1 MFNVKL
7 ENFEGPLDL
16 LLYFI
21 KRDKIDIYD
30 IPIAK
35 ITSEYIDV
43 INAAKKL
50 DVSIAGEFLFMASLL
65 LRLKTR
71 MLLPR
76 HHDEEGLDI
85 EDPRISLVDQLL
97 QYKNFKNIAHQLKGI
112 HQDNKD
118 LFYRPNDKIPFQK
131 RLNPADFLKE
141 VSLFDISKIFQ
152 TAIDNAPNDNSFT
165 IVKETISLQEQKQF
179 IVSNFKSKKIIS
191 LASLIKKLESKLEII
206 VTFLAVLDMIKESEL
221 ICKQKNTF
229 EDIEIKLNIIR
240 AETRGIIN

>member
-30 IPIAK
+30 IPISQ

-43 INAAKKL
+43 INTAKKL
-50 DVSIAGEFLFMASLL
+50 DVSVAGEFLFMASLL

-76 HHDEEGLDI
+76 QKDEEGLDI
-85 EDPRISLVDQLL
+85 DDPRINLVGQLL
-97 QYKNFKNIAHQLKGI
+97 QYKNFRNIAHQLKGI
-112 HQDNKD
+112 HEENKD
-118 LFYRPNDKIPFQK
+118 LFYRPNDKISFK
-131 RLNPADFLKE
+131 KTINPSDFLNE

-152 TAIDNAPNDNSFT
+152 SAIDNAPQDNSFT
-165 IVKETISLQEQKQF
+165 IVRETISLQEQKQF
-179 IVSNFKSKKIIS
+179 IISNFKDKKTIS
-191 LASLIKKLESKLEII
+191 LSSLIKKLDSKLEII
-206 VTFLAVLDMIKESEL
+206 VTFLALLNMIKESEL

-229 EDIEIKLNIIR
+229 EDIDITLNIVK
-240 AETRGIIN
+240 A

>member
-1 MFNVKL
+1 VFNVKL

-30 IPIAK
+30 IPISQ

-43 INAAKKL
+43 INTAKKL
-50 DVSIAGEFLFMASLL
+50 DVSVAGEFLFMASLL

-76 HHDEEGLDI
+76 QKDEEGLDI
-85 EDPRISLVDQLL
+85 DDPRINLVGQLL
-97 QYKNFKNIAHQLKGI
+97 QYKNFRNIAHQLKGI
-112 HQDNKD
+112 HEENKD
-118 LFYRPNDKIPFQK
+118 LFYRPNDKISFK
-131 RLNPADFLKE
+131 KTINPSDFLNE

-152 TAIDNAPNDNSFT
+152 SAIDNAPQDNSFT
-165 IVKETISLQEQKQF
+165 IVRETISLQEQKQF
-179 IVSNFKSKKIIS
+179 IISNFKDKKTIS
-191 LASLIKKLESKLEII
+191 LSSLIKKLDSKLEII
-206 VTFLAVLDMIKESEL
+206 VTFLALLNMIKESEL

-229 EDIEIKLNIIR
+229 EDIDITLNIVK
-240 AETRGIIN
+240 A

>member
-1 MFNVKL
+1 MFNVRL

-30 IPIAK
+30 IPISK

-43 INAAKKL
+43 INTAKKL

-76 HHDEEGLDI
+76 QQDEEGLDI
-85 EDPRISLVDQLL
+85 DDPRINLVGQLL
-97 QYKNFKNIAHQLKGI
+97 QYKNFRNIAHQLKGI
-112 HQDNKD
+112 HEENKD
-118 LFYRPNDKIPFQK
+118 IFYRPNDKISFEK
-131 RLNPADFLKE
+131 TINPSDFLNE

-152 TAIDNAPNDNSFT
+152 SAIDNAPQDNLFT
-165 IVKETISLQEQKQF
+165 IVRETISLEEQKQF
-179 IVSNFKSKKIIS
+179 IISNFKDKKNILLS
-191 LASLIKKLESKLEII
+191 SLIKKLDSKLEII
-206 VTFLAVLDMIKESEL
+206 VTFLAVLNMIKESEL

-229 EDIEIKLNIIR
+229 EDIQITLNIIT
-240 AETRGIIN
+240 A

>member
-30 IPIAK
+30 IPISQ

-76 HHDEEGLDI
+76 QQDEEGLDI
-85 EDPRISLVDQLL
+85 DDPRISLVDQLL
-97 QYKNFKNIAHQLKGI
+97 QYKNFKKIAHELKEI
-112 HQDNKD
+112 HNENKD
-118 LFYRPNDKIPFQK
+118 IFYRPNDRISFHNTSK
-131 RLNPADFLKE
+131 PADFLNE

-152 TAIDNAPNDNSFT
+152 YAIDNASENRAIT
-165 IVKETISLQEQKQF
+165 IQREIISLEKQKQF
-179 IVSNFKSKKIIS
+179 IISRFEEKSVMS
-191 LASLIKKLESKLEII
+191 LNSLINNLESKLEII

-229 EDIEIKLNIIR
+229 EDIEIKLNIVR
-240 AETRGIIN
+240 A

>member
-1 MFNVKL
+1 MFNVRL

-30 IPIAK
+30 IPISK

-43 INAAKKL
+43 INTAKKL

-76 HHDEEGLDI
+76 QHDEEGLDI
-85 EDPRISLVDQLL
+85 DDPRINLVGQLL
-97 QYKNFKNIAHQLKGI
+97 QYKNFRNIAHQLKGI
-112 HQDNKD
+112 HEENKD
-118 LFYRPNDKIPFQK
+118 LFYRPNDKISFEK
-131 RLNPADFLKE
+131 TINPSDFLNE

-152 TAIDNAPNDNSFT
+152 SAIDNAPQDNSFT
-165 IVKETISLQEQKQF
+165 IVRETISLEEQKQF
-179 IVSNFKSKKIIS
+179 IISNFKDKKNIS
-191 LASLIKKLESKLEII
+191 LSSLIKKLDSKLEII
-206 VTFLAVLDMIKESEL
+206 VTFLAVLNMIKESEL

-229 EDIEIKLNIIR
+229 KDIQITLNIIT
-240 AETRGIIN
+240 A

>member
-30 IPIAK
+30 IPISK

-43 INAAKKL
+43 LNTAKKL

-76 HHDEEGLDI
+76 QQDEEGLDI
-85 EDPRISLVDQLL
+85 EDPRVNLIDQLL
-97 QYKNFKNIAHQLKGI
+97 QYKNFKNIAYQLKEM
-112 HQDNKD
+112 HEENKD
-118 LFYRPNDKIPFQK
+118 LFYRPNDKIVFEGMS
-131 RLNPADFLKE
+131 NPADFLNE

-152 TAIDNAPNDNSFT
+152 SAIDNSSQDNPLT
-165 IVKETISLQEQKQF
+165 LVRETISLQEQKQF
-179 IVSNFKSKKIIS
+179 IISSFKKKKVIS
-191 LASLIKKLESKLEII
+191 LATLIKKLESKLEII

-229 EDIEIKLNIIR
+229 DDIEIKLNLIT
-240 AETRGIIN
+240 A

>member
-30 IPIAK
+30 IPISK

-43 INAAKKL
+43 INTAKKL

-76 HHDEEGLDI
+76 QQDEEGLDI
-85 EDPRISLVDQLL
+85 DDPRISLVDQLL
-97 QYKNFKNIAHQLKGI
+97 QYKNFKTIAHQLKEI
-112 HQDNKD
+112 HEENQD

-131 RLNPADFLKE
+131 RLNPADFLNE

-152 TAIDNAPNDNSFT
+152 AAIDNASEDKPFT
-165 IVKETISLQEQKQF
+165 LVREMISLQEQKQF
-179 IVSNFKSKKIIS
+179 IVSNFKNKKTIS

-229 EDIEIKLNIIR
+229 EDIEIKLNIIT
-240 AETRGIIN
+240 A

>member
-1 MFNVKL
+1 MFNVRL

-30 IPIAK
+30 IPISK

-43 INAAKKL
+43 INTAKKL

-76 HHDEEGLDI
+76 QQDEEGLDI
-85 EDPRISLVDQLL
+85 DDPRINLVGQLL
-97 QYKNFKNIAHQLKGI
+97 QYKNFRNIAHQLKGI
-112 HQDNKD
+112 HEENKD
-118 LFYRPNDKIPFQK
+118 IFYRPNDKISFEK
-131 RLNPADFLKE
+131 TINPSDFLNE

-152 TAIDNAPNDNSFT
+152 SAIDNAPQDNSFT
-165 IVKETISLQEQKQF
+165 IVRETISLEEQKQF
-179 IVSNFKSKKIIS
+179 IISNFKDKKNIS
-191 LASLIKKLESKLEII
+191 LSSLIKKLDSKLEII
-206 VTFLAVLDMIKESEL
+206 VTFLAVLNMIKESEL

-229 EDIEIKLNIIR
+229 EDIQITLNIIT
-240 AETRGIIN
+240 A

>member
-30 IPIAK
+30 IPISK

-43 INAAKKL
+43 LNTAKKL

-76 HHDEEGLDI
+76 QQDEEGLDI
-85 EDPRISLVDQLL
+85 DDPRINLIDQLL
-97 QYKNFKNIAHQLKGI
+97 QYKNFKNIAYQLKEM
-112 HQDNKD
+112 HEKNKD
-118 LFYRPNDKIPFQK
+118 LFYRPNDKIVFEGMS
-131 RLNPADFLKE
+131 NPADFLNE

-152 TAIDNAPNDNSFT
+152 SAIDNSSQDNPLT
-165 IVKETISLQEQKQF
+165 LVRETISLQEQKQF
-179 IVSNFKSKKIIS
+179 IISNFKKKKVIS
-191 LASLIKKLESKLEII
+191 LATLIKKLKSKLEII

-229 EDIEIKLNIIR
+229 DDIEIKLNLIT
-240 AETRGIIN
+240 A

>member
-1 MFNVKL
+1 VFNVKL

-30 IPIAK
+30 IPISK

-50 DVSIAGEFLFMASLL
+50 DISIAGEFLFMASLL

-76 HHDEEGLDI
+76 KKDEEGLDI
-85 EDPRISLVDQLL
+85 DDPRISLVDQLL
-97 QYKNFKNIAHQLKGI
+97 QYKNFKDIAYQLKDM
-112 HQDNKD
+112 HNENKD
-118 LFYRPNDKIPFQK
+118 LFYRPNDKISFQNTS
-131 RLNPADFLKE
+131 NPADFLNE

-152 TAIDNAPNDNSFT
+152 YAIDNTPENSAIT
-165 IVKETISLQEQKQF
+165 IQRDTISLEEQKQF
-179 IVSNFKSKKIIS
+179 IVSNFKEKSVIS
-191 LASLIKKLESKLEII
+191 LTTLINKLESKLEII

-221 ICKQKNTF
+221 ICKQKNIF
-229 EDIEIKLNIIR
+229 DDIEIKLNIVT
-240 AETRGIIN
+240 A

>member
-152 TAIDNAPNDNSFT
+152 TAIDNTPNDSSFT

-221 ICKQKNTF
+221 VCKQKNTF
-229 EDIEIKLNIIR
+229 EDIEIKLNIVT
-240 AETRGIIN
+240 A

>member
-1 MFNVKL
+1 MFNVRL

-30 IPIAK
+30 IPIAR

-43 INAAKKL
+43 INTAKKL

-76 HHDEEGLDI
+76 QQDEEGLDI
-85 EDPRISLVDQLL
+85 DDPRINLVGQLL
-97 QYKNFKNIAHQLKGI
+97 QYKNFRNIAYQLKDI
-112 HQDNKD
+112 HEQNKD
-118 LFYRPNDKIPFQK
+118 LFYRPNDKIPFEK
-131 RLNPADFLKE
+131 TINPSDFLNE

-152 TAIDNAPNDNSFT
+152 SAIDNAPQDNSFT
-165 IVKETISLQEQKQF
+165 IVRETISLEEQKQF
-179 IVSNFKSKKIIS
+179 IISNFKDKKNIS
-191 LASLIKKLESKLEII
+191 LSSLIKKLDSKLEII
-206 VTFLAVLDMIKESEL
+206 VTFLAVLNMIKESEL

-229 EDIEIKLNIIR
+229 EDIQITLNIIT
-240 AETRGIIN
+240 A

>member
-1 MFNVKL
+1 MFNVRL

-30 IPIAK
+30 IPISK

-43 INAAKKL
+43 INTAKKL

-76 HHDEEGLDI
+76 QQDEEGLDI
-85 EDPRISLVDQLL
+85 DDPRINLVGQLL
-97 QYKNFKNIAHQLKGI
+97 QYKNFRNIAHQLKGI
-112 HQDNKD
+112 HEENKD
-118 LFYRPNDKIPFQK
+118 LFYRPNDKISFK
-131 RLNPADFLKE
+131 KTINPSDFLNE

-152 TAIDNAPNDNSFT
+152 SAIDNAPQDNSFT
-165 IVKETISLQEQKQF
+165 IVRETISLQEQKQF
-179 IVSNFKSKKIIS
+179 IISNFKDKKTIS
-191 LASLIKKLESKLEII
+191 LSSLIKKLDSKLEII
-206 VTFLAVLDMIKESEL
+206 VTFLALLNMIKESEL
-221 ICKQKNTF
+221 KKKKKNTF
-229 EDIEIKLNIIR
+229 EDIDITLNIVK
-240 AETRGIIN
+240 A

>member
-30 IPIAK
+30 IPISK

-43 INAAKKL
+43 INTAKKL

-229 EDIEIKLNIIR
+229 EDIEIKLNIIT
-240 AETRGIIN
+240 A

>member
-1 MFNVKL
+1 MFNVRL

-30 IPIAK
+30 IPISK

-43 INAAKKL
+43 LNTAKKL

-76 HHDEEGLDI
+76 QQDEEGLDI
-85 EDPRISLVDQLL
+85 DDPRVNLIDQLL
-97 QYKNFKNIAHQLKGI
+97 QYKNFKNIAYQLKEM
-112 HQDNKD
+112 HEENKD
-118 LFYRPNDKIPFQK
+118 LFYRPNDKIVFEGMS
-131 RLNPADFLKE
+131 NPADFLNE

-152 TAIDNAPNDNSFT
+152 SAIDNSSQDNPLT
-165 IVKETISLQEQKQF
+165 LVRETISLQEQKQF
-179 IVSNFKSKKIIS
+179 IISSFKKKKVIS
-191 LASLIKKLESKLEII
+191 LATLIKKLESKLEII

-229 EDIEIKLNIIR
+229 DDIEIKLNLIT
-240 AETRGIIN
+240 A

>member
-7 ENFEGPLDL
+7 ENFQGPLDL

-43 INAAKKL
+43 INSAKKL

-179 IVSNFKSKKIIS
+179 IVSNFKSKKTIS

-229 EDIEIKLNIIR
+229 EDIEIKLNIIT
-240 AETRGIIN
+240 A

>member
-1 MFNVKL
+1 MFNVRL

-30 IPIAK
+30 IPISK

-43 INAAKKL
+43 INTAKKL

-76 HHDEEGLDI
+76 QQDEEGLDI
-85 EDPRISLVDQLL
+85 DDPRINLVGQLL
-97 QYKNFKNIAHQLKGI
+97 QYKNFRNIAHQLKGI
-112 HQDNKD
+112 HEENKD
-118 LFYRPNDKIPFQK
+118 IFYRPNDKISFEK
-131 RLNPADFLKE
+131 TINPSDFLNE

-152 TAIDNAPNDNSFT
+152 SAIDNAPQDNSFT
-165 IVKETISLQEQKQF
+165 IVRETISLQEQKQF
-179 IVSNFKSKKIIS
+179 IISNFKDKKTIS
-191 LASLIKKLESKLEII
+191 LSSLIKKLDSKLEII
-206 VTFLAVLDMIKESEL
+206 VTFLALLNMIKESEL
-221 ICKQKNTF
+221 VCKQKNTF
-229 EDIEIKLNIIR
+229 EDIDITLNIVK
-240 AETRGIIN
+240 A

>member
-1 MFNVKL
+1 VFNVKL

-30 IPIAK
+30 IPISQ

-43 INAAKKL
+43 INTAKKL
-50 DVSIAGEFLFMASLL
+50 DVSVAGEFLFMASLL

-76 HHDEEGLDI
+76 QKDEEGLDI
-85 EDPRISLVDQLL
+85 DDPRINLVGQLL
-97 QYKNFKNIAHQLKGI
+97 QYKNFRNIAHQLKGI
-112 HQDNKD
+112 HEENKD
-118 LFYRPNDKIPFQK
+118 LFYRPNDKISFK
-131 RLNPADFLKE
+131 KTINPSDFLNE

-152 TAIDNAPNDNSFT
+152 SAIDNAPQDNSFT
-165 IVKETISLQEQKQF
+165 IVRETISLKEQKQF
-179 IVSNFKSKKIIS
+179 IISNFKDKKTIS
-191 LASLIKKLESKLEII
+191 LSSLIKKLDSKLEII

-229 EDIEIKLNIIR
+229 EDIEIKLNIIT
-240 AETRGIIN
+240 A

>member
-1 MFNVKL
+1 MFNVRL

-30 IPIAK
+30 IPISK

-43 INAAKKL
+43 INTAKKL

-76 HHDEEGLDI
+76 QQDEEGLDI
-85 EDPRISLVDQLL
+85 DDPRINLVGQLL
-97 QYKNFKNIAHQLKGI
+97 QYKNFRNIAHQLKGI
-112 HQDNKD
+112 HEENKD
-118 LFYRPNDKIPFQK
+118 IFYRPNDKISFEK
-131 RLNPADFLKE
+131 TINPSDFLNE

-152 TAIDNAPNDNSFT
+152 SAIDNASQDNSFT
-165 IVKETISLQEQKQF
+165 IVRETISLEEQKQF
-179 IVSNFKSKKIIS
+179 IISNFKDKKNILLS
-191 LASLIKKLESKLEII
+191 SLIKKLDSKLEII
-206 VTFLAVLDMIKESEL
+206 VTFLAVLNMIKESEL

-229 EDIEIKLNIIR
+229 EDIQITLNIIT
-240 AETRGIIN
+240 A

>member
-1 MFNVKL
+1 VFNVKL

-30 IPIAK
+30 IPISK

-43 INAAKKL
+43 INTAKKL

-97 QYKNFKNIAHQLKGI
+97 QYKNFKNIAHPLKGI
-112 HQDNKD
+112 QQDNKD

-229 EDIEIKLNIIR
+229 EDIEIKLNIIT
-240 AETRGIIN
+240 A

>member
-1 MFNVKL
+1 MFNVRL

-30 IPIAK
+30 IPISK

-43 INAAKKL
+43 INTAKKL
-50 DVSIAGEFLFMASLL
+50 DVSIAGEFLFMASSL

-76 HHDEEGLDI
+76 QKDEEGLDI
-85 EDPRISLVDQLL
+85 DDPRINLVGELL
-97 QYKNFKNIAHQLKGI
+97 QYKNFRNIAHQLKGI
-112 HQDNKD
+112 HEENKD
-118 LFYRPNDKIPFQK
+118 IFYRPNDKISFEK
-131 RLNPADFLKE
+131 TINPSDFLNE

-152 TAIDNAPNDNSFT
+152 SAIDNAPQDNSFT
-165 IVKETISLQEQKQF
+165 IVRETISLEEQKQF
-179 IVSNFKSKKIIS
+179 IISNFKDKKNILLS
-191 LASLIKKLESKLEII
+191 SLIKKLDSKLEII
-206 VTFLAVLDMIKESEL
+206 VTFLAVLNMIKESEL

-229 EDIEIKLNIIR
+229 EDIQITLNIIT
-240 AETRGIIN
+240 A

>member
-30 IPIAK
+30 IPISK

-43 INAAKKL
+43 LNTAKKL

-76 HHDEEGLDI
+76 QQDEEGLDI
-85 EDPRISLVDQLL
+85 DDPRISLIDQLL
-97 QYKNFKNIAHQLKGI
+97 QYKNFKNIAYQLKEM
-112 HQDNKD
+112 HEENKD
-118 LFYRPNDKIPFQK
+118 LFYRPNDKIVFEGMS
-131 RLNPADFLKE
+131 NPADFLNE

-152 TAIDNAPNDNSFT
+152 SAIDNGPQDNPLT
-165 IVKETISLQEQKQF
+165 LVRETISLQEQKQF
-179 IVSNFKSKKIIS
+179 IISSFKKKKVIS
-191 LASLIKKLESKLEII
+191 LATLIKKLESKLEII

-229 EDIEIKLNIIR
+229 DDIEIKLNLIT
-240 AETRGIIN
+240 A

>member
-1 MFNVKL
+1 MFNVRL

-30 IPIAK
+30 IPISK

-43 INAAKKL
+43 INTAKKL
-50 DVSIAGEFLFMASLL
+50 DVSVAGEFLFMASLL

-76 HHDEEGLDI
+76 QKDEEGLDI
-85 EDPRISLVDQLL
+85 DDPRINLVGQLL
-97 QYKNFKNIAHQLKGI
+97 QYKNFRNIAHQLKGI
-112 HQDNKD
+112 HEENKD
-118 LFYRPNDKIPFQK
+118 LFYRPNDKISFK
-131 RLNPADFLKE
+131 KTINPSDFLNE

-152 TAIDNAPNDNSFT
+152 SAIDNAPQDNSFT
-165 IVKETISLQEQKQF
+165 IVRETISLQEQKQF
-179 IVSNFKSKKIIS
+179 IISNFKDKKTIS
-191 LASLIKKLESKLEII
+191 LSSLIKKLDSKLEII
-206 VTFLAVLDMIKESEL
+206 VTFLALLNMIKESEL

-229 EDIEIKLNIIR
+229 EDIDITLNIVK
-240 AETRGIIN
+240 A

>member
-30 IPIAK
+30 IPISK

-43 INAAKKL
+43 LNTAKKL

-76 HHDEEGLDI
+76 QQDEEGLDI
-85 EDPRISLVDQLL
+85 DDPRVNLIDQLL
-97 QYKNFKNIAHQLKGI
+97 QYKNFKN
-112 HQDNKD
+112 
-118 LFYRPNDKIPFQK
+118 
-131 RLNPADFLKE
+131 
-141 VSLFDISKIFQ
+141 
-152 TAIDNAPNDNSFT
+152 
-165 IVKETISLQEQKQF
+165 
-179 IVSNFKSKKIIS
+179 
-191 LASLIKKLESKLEII
+191 
-206 VTFLAVLDMIKESEL
+206 
-221 ICKQKNTF
+221 
-229 EDIEIKLNIIR
+229 
-240 AETRGIIN
+240 

>member
-1 MFNVKL
+1 MFNVRL

-30 IPIAK
+30 IPIAR

-43 INAAKKL
+43 INTAKKL

-76 HHDEEGLDI
+76 QQDEEGLDI
-85 EDPRISLVDQLL
+85 DDPRINLVGQLL
-97 QYKNFKNIAHQLKGI
+97 QYKNFRNIAHQLKGI
-112 HQDNKD
+112 HEENKD
-118 LFYRPNDKIPFQK
+118 IFYRPNDKISFEK
-131 RLNPADFLKE
+131 TINPSDFLNE

-152 TAIDNAPNDNSFT
+152 SAIDNAPQDNSFT
-165 IVKETISLQEQKQF
+165 IVRETISLEEQKQF
-179 IVSNFKSKKIIS
+179 IISNFKDKKNIS
-191 LASLIKKLESKLEII
+191 LSSLIKKLDSKLEII
-206 VTFLAVLDMIKESEL
+206 VTFLAVLNMIKESEL

-229 EDIEIKLNIIR
+229 EDIQITLNIIT
-240 AETRGIIN
+240 A